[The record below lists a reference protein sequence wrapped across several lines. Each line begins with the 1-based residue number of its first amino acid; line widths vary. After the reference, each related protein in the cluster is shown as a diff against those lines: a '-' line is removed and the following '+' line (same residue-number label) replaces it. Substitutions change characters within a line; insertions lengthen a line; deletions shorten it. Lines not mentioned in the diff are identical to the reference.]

1 MQPQN
6 QKKSII
12 QIVCSFLLLVVLF
25 LPWLTLS
32 YQIGSYQEQ
41 GQTISFFD
49 ALQLMLQSGEQ
60 VSNWSTAT
68 SHFISNYAVLLYII
82 PILLII
88 NIIMQL
94 IKSIPVLSFYASIIP
109 ALLSYT
115 LLYYSV
121 RYEFNMQVLKSPGTI
136 ITLFA
141 GSIALIEAWL
151 QIGYACKRYKGYLFF
166 LIGCILLGV
175 IGIIISIAYSQYLYR
190 TGSYTATGYG
200 SLFMYIILTATQF
213 LGNFGFLHIPFLF
226 IGGIGMAIASGKRQ
240 DLLMESSANSPQN
253 SAIETTQSDENPV
266 IMKKE
271 ESHIPESPTST
282 ILRYAPPTLQEA
294 YKKEK
299 EKETEQ
305 TATPPNETGEK
316 KENAA
321 PAYTPKS
328 NQEEENLRYAP
339 PQYRKE

>member
-12 QIVCSFLLLVVLF
+12 QIVCSFLLLVALF

-151 QIGYACKRYKGYLFF
+151 QIGYAC
-166 LIGCILLGV
+166 
-175 IGIIISIAYSQYLYR
+175 
-190 TGSYTATGYG
+190 
-200 SLFMYIILTATQF
+200 
-213 LGNFGFLHIPFLF
+213 
-226 IGGIGMAIASGKRQ
+226 
-240 DLLMESSANSPQN
+240 
-253 SAIETTQSDENPV
+253 
-266 IMKKE
+266 
-271 ESHIPESPTST
+271 
-282 ILRYAPPTLQEA
+282 
-294 YKKEK
+294 
-299 EKETEQ
+299 
-305 TATPPNETGEK
+305 
-316 KENAA
+316 
-321 PAYTPKS
+321 
-328 NQEEENLRYAP
+328 
-339 PQYRKE
+339 